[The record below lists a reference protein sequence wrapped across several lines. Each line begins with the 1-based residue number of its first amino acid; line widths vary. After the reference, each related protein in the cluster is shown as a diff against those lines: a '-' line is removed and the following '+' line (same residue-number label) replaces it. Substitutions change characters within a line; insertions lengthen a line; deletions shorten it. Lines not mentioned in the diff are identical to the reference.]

1 MMREQPGFPMGDDRA
16 RHYRNVLMEM
26 LTAQAGLPD
35 DLCQTMEFLVHG
47 ARVQSIL
54 PRPARE
60 PRRDHHSGQIR
71 PLRTADL
78 G

>member
-1 MMREQPGFPMGDDRA
+1 MGDDRA

-35 DLCQTMEFLVHG
+35 DLCQTMGFLVHG

-54 PRPARE
+54 PRPAE
-60 PRRDHHSGQIR
+60 PRRNRHSGQIG
-71 PLRTADL
+71 PLRTADV